1 MSKAEKGK
9 RFVYSLET
17 LLKVRKIREKQEQE
31 KFQKAE
37 EKVLE
42 EKRKEAKIKAI
53 QAQAYLE
60 LQELMTGTNFPGMNM
75 IQLRKHQLDT
85 LKEEVQKQIEVR
97 ENAEKARDA
106 QREKLNQALKER
118 KIIEKDREKT
128 REKWKRIMEK
138 EDMKFLDDIAGIGY
152 SKKMR
157 EQKTT

>member
-1 MSKAEKGK
+1 MSKAIKQK
-9 RFVYSLET
+9 RFVYSLEA

-42 EKRKEAKIKAI
+42 EKRKEDELIETQN
-53 QAQAYLE
+53 QAFLE
-60 LQELMTGTNFPGMNM
+60 LQDLMTGDNFPGMNI

-85 LKEEVQKQIEVR
+85 LKEEVQKQKEVR
-97 ENAEKARDA
+97 EEAEKARDE

-128 REKWKRIMEK
+128 REKWKKIMEK
-138 EDMKFLDDIAGIGY
+138 EDIKFLDDIASINY
-152 SKKMR
+152 SKKTR
-157 EQKTT
+157 Q